1 MLKLL
6 KSLLSKPLQQAYYQG
21 RESLLGDHKR
31 DLVVMQV
38 DQACD
43 SLRDSRDQFVDALE
57 QFKILVRVNE
67 SPLQQRYQLLK
78 RHYDQCRQRADQ
90 VTQRIQ
96 SIEAVS
102 EALFT
107 EWENEIELYSN
118 RALKARSQQQ
128 LKKSR
133 QQYARLL
140 KTLQIAQSR
149 MIPVLAAFQDQV
161 LFLKHNLNAHAIAA
175 LRHEFVEIGL
185 DISKLVDI
193 MEKTITE
200 ASQFVSALTE
210 QQRLPAPVTRKR
222 LT

>member
-57 QFKILVRVNE
+57 QFKLLVKMDD

-78 RHYDQCRQRADQ
+78 RHYDQCRQRAEQ

-96 SIEAVS
+96 AIESVS
-102 EALFT
+102 EALFN

-118 RALKARSQQQ
+118 RVLKSRSQQQ

-149 MIPVLAAFQDQV
+149 MVPVLAAFQDQV

-175 LRHEFVEIGL
+175 LRHEFVEIGI
-185 DISKLVDI
+185 DISKLLEI

-200 ASQFVSALTE
+200 ANQFVSALTE
-210 QQRLPAPVTRKR
+210 QHSLPAPVTRKR